1 MPIKIKK
8 NKREQ
13 NKQNPLH
20 IAFSRIWLITWQYAF
35 ISYLE
40 PKISS
45 QELFDKVSVKKFLLI
60 DKW

>member
-13 NKQNPLH
+13 NKQKPLH
-20 IAFSRIWLITWQYAF
+20 IAFSRVWLITWQYAF

-40 PKISS
+40 PQIFS
-45 QELFDKVSVKKFLLI
+45 QELFDKVSVKKI
-60 DKW
+60 PIY